1 MVLALAE
8 VGKRNNCLAPADQV
22 DIWENLILMCQTL
35 FSRQEINAAAPAAAA
50 EAAALETQE
59 HCLCFYTNIK
69 AQYTLDIESMCGS

>member
-22 DIWENLILMCQTL
+22 DIWENLILMCQTV
-35 FSRQEINAAAPAAAA
+35 FSRQEINATAPAAAA
-50 EAAALETQE
+50 AAALETQE

-69 AQYTLDIESMCGS
+69 AQYTHEMETLCGS